1 MKKIFLLFPGLIVL
15 SGCAAGIN
23 HNVAQINGQ
32 NYLIETKTN
41 NFFGLSQWSSPS
53 TLIPLELEE
62 EKPVMPENYEPSTA
76 RAELAKIADECNI
89 HSIKAQ
95 SRPNYKKMYKCIVEK
110 LAELEQNAE

>member
-32 NYLIETKTN
+32 NYLIETKIN
-41 NFFGLSQWSSPS
+41 NFWGLSQWSSPS
-53 TLIPLELEE
+53 TLTPLE
-62 EKPVMPENYEPSTA
+62 VQNATMPKNYTPNTA
-76 RAELAKIADECNI
+76 AQAELARIADECNI

-95 SRPNYKKMYKCIVEK
+95 SRPNYKKMYKCIVDK
-110 LAELEQNAE
+110 LAELEQNAN

>member
-1 MKKIFLLFPGLIVL
+1 MKKLIPAFCAFIL
-15 SGCAAGIN
+15 CGCAAGIN

-53 TLIPLELEE
+53 TLIPLEE

-76 RAELAKIADECNI
+76 RAELARMADECNI
-89 HSIKAQ
+89 RSIKAQ
-95 SRPNYKKMYKCIVEK
+95 SRPNYKKMYKCIVDK
-110 LAELEQNAE
+110 LAELEQTQIN

>member
-1 MKKIFLLFPGLIVL
+1 MKKLIQAFCAFIL
-15 SGCAAGIN
+15 CGCAAGIN

-53 TLIPLELEE
+53 TLIPLEE

-76 RAELAKIADECNI
+76 RAELARMADECNI
-89 HSIKAQ
+89 RSIKAQ
-95 SRPNYKKMYKCIVEK
+95 SRPNYKKMYKCIVDK
-110 LAELEQNAE
+110 LAELEQKAD

>member
-1 MKKIFLLFPGLIVL
+1 MKNIIIFSMLFLLG
-15 SGCAAGIN
+15 GCAAGIN

-53 TLIPLELEE
+53 TLIPLEE
-62 EKPVMPENYEPSTA
+62 EKPVMPENYEPGPA
-76 RAELAKIADECNI
+76 RAELARIADECNI
-89 HSIKAQ
+89 RSIKAQ
-95 SRPNYKKMYKCIVEK
+95 SRPNYKKMYKCIVDK